1 MKQKQQNSLIGFLDL
16 PLKDK
21 KKVVKY
27 AMEYAIKKQQ
37 EEFNFY
43 TLEEIITLEDGTM
56 IDVIKK
62 VKKGASK

>member
-1 MKQKQQNSLIGFLDL
+1 MKQKQQNSLHSETTGFLDL

-37 EEFNFY
+37 EEFNSAI
-43 TLEEIITLEDGTM
+43 LEEMITLEDGTM
-56 IDVIKK
+56 
-62 VKKGASK
+62 KGASK